1 MPIIKSLPRCHL
13 RMLIAKKPIIFFKSL
28 SAVSLFV
35 LLQSNGYAQD
45 TNYLKNIKDGVAGFI
60 KPKEDQS
67 FRTAQLKTLSDFKY
81 QPEID
86 SSEPLPVVKPYTGQK
101 QSQNNRNSEKVRNQ
115 SVYTGQARAL
125 SIEEAIQIA
134 VKRNPS
140 IAQAISTLASQ
151 NANIDV
157 AKAQYYPQLKAGM
170 NTGDFTS
177 SDKGR
182 QLYSV
187 EANQLLY
194 DFGKVKSSVTTQKNK
209 LALEQA
215 NVLVSIDDISTQTAR
230 AILAL
235 VRYRNIIKIAQ
246 DQYNGVSRLHE
257 IARLRADAGISSNA
271 DPVQAQSYVE
281 YARAYVIT
289 QQNLLKQQEQKLR
302 TFLGF
307 DVSQTDFI
315 IPDEFVKMS
324 GLYDDPEMNTIP
336 SMIAA
341 KAEIDVAQSQKK
353 QTQLSS
359 YPTISL
365 VGSVNKAVNGINPN
379 TGLQNDTDS
388 SLGVQVSSNFYQGGA
403 VGSQVK
409 AANYAEQAARS
420 KLNATYLNI
429 VDQAQIAR
437 ESIEN
442 TDKQIWVLMDRERST
457 AKTRELYEE
466 QYKLGKRSILDLLSS
481 EQSYQSSRIE
491 REGARFDIYDTIAVF
506 INVTGKSRNAYH
518 LNNIQIQGFEVQ
530 P

>member
-1 MPIIKSLPRCHL
+1 
-13 RMLIAKKPIIFFKSL
+13 MLITHKPIIFLKSL
-28 SAVSLFV
+28 GAISLCV
-35 LLQSNGYAQD
+35 LIQNNSHAQD
-45 TNYLKNIKDGVAGFI
+45 TRYLKGIKESVSSLI
-60 KPKEDQS
+60 KPKDDSS
-67 FRTAQLKTLSDFKY
+67 FRTVQLKQLSDFEY
-81 QPEID
+81 QPEQSTA
-86 SSEPLPVVKPYTGQK
+86 SSLPVVKPYLGQK
-101 QSQNNRNSEKVRNQ
+101 ASLNNLYLENPPTAQQYAVPTR
-115 SVYTGQARAL
+115 TL
-125 SIEEAIQIA
+125 SLEEAVQIA
-134 VKRNPS
+134 VKRNPN
-140 IAQAISTLASQ
+140 IAQTISTLASQ

-177 SDKGR
+177 NDKGR

-194 DFGKVKSSVTTQKNK
+194 DFGKVKSSVTTQQNK
-209 LALEQA
+209 LAVEQA
-215 NVLVSIDDISTQTAR
+215 NVLISIDEISTQTAR
-230 AILAL
+230 DILGL
-235 VRYRNIIKIAQ
+235 LRYRNIIKIAQ
-246 DQYNGVSRLHE
+246 DQFNGVSRLHE
-257 IARLRADAGISSNA
+257 IARLRAEAGISSHA

-281 YARAYVIT
+281 YSRSYLIT
-289 QQNLLKQQEQKLR
+289 QQNFLKQQEQKLR
-302 TFLGF
+302 TLLGF
-307 DVSQTDFI
+307 DVSQIEFN
-315 IPDEFVKMS
+315 IPDEFVKQS
-324 GLYDDPEMNTIP
+324 GLYDDPEVNTIP

-353 QTQLSS
+353 QTQLSV

-365 VGSVNKAVNGINPN
+365 VGAVTKALNGQNPN
-379 TGLQNDTDS
+379 TGIENDTDS
-388 SLGVQVSSNFYQGGA
+388 SIGVQMSSNFYQGGA

-409 AANYAEQAARS
+409 AANYAEQAARA

-429 VDQAQIAR
+429 MDQAQIAR

-491 REGARFDIYDTIAVF
+491 REAARFDIYDTIALF
-506 INVTGKSRNAYH
+506 INVTGKSRHAYH

>member
-1 MPIIKSLPRCHL
+1 MPIIKSLSRCHS
-13 RMLIAKKPIIFFKSL
+13 RMLIAKKSSIFFKSL

-35 LLQSNGYAQD
+35 LSQSNGYAQD
-45 TNYLKNIKDGVAGFI
+45 TNYIENIKQGVAGLI
-60 KPKEDQS
+60 KPKDDQS
-67 FRTAQLKTLSDFKY
+67 FRTAQLKALSDFTY
-81 QPEID
+81 QPDVSSND
-86 SSEPLPVVKPYTGQK
+86 SLPVVKPYTGQK
-101 QSQNNRNSEKVRNQ
+101 ASLNNLYLENAEATSLNTRQTRTMNLED
-115 SVYTGQARAL
+115 
-125 SIEEAIQIA
+125 AIQIA

-140 IAQAISTLASQ
+140 IAQTISTLASQ

-187 EANQLLY
+187 EANQMLY
-194 DFGKVKSSVTTQKNK
+194 DFGKVKSSVNTQQNK

-215 NVLVSIDDISTQTAR
+215 NVLMSIDDISTQTAR
-230 AILAL
+230 TILSL
-235 VRYRNIIKIAQ
+235 MRYRNIIKIAQ
-246 DQYNGVSRLHE
+246 EQYNGVSRLHE
-257 IARLRADAGISSNA
+257 IARLRAEAGISSNA

-281 YARAYVIT
+281 YARSYLIT

-307 DVSQTDFI
+307 DVGRIDFV
-315 IPDEFVKMS
+315 IPDEYVKMS
-324 GLYDDPEMNTIP
+324 GLYDSPEMNLIP

-353 QTQLSS
+353 QTQLSA

-365 VGSVNKAVNGINPN
+365 VGSVSKALNGKNPN
-379 TGLQNDTDS
+379 TGIEDDTNS
-388 SLGVQVSSNFYQGGA
+388 SIAVQMSSNFYQGGA

-409 AANYAEQAARS
+409 AANYAEQAARA